1 MKKLL
6 LYSCL
11 VLILTSCVGASKFMG
26 TYATILEIKPHQKIQ
41 IERIKEGG
49 NFSFEIANKDQS
61 NKLIK
66 VYSSDGTLLQTLND
80 KESLKFTSEEI
91 KGIIIENPNDVQ
103 VNAQYYGR
111 GRGGSVPEPVI
122 KTIAD

>member
-6 LYSCL
+6 LLSCL

-26 TYATILEIKPHQKIQ
+26 TYATVFEIKPHQKIQ
-41 IERIKEGG
+41 IERIKEDG

-66 VYSSDGTLLQTLND
+66 MYSSDGKLLQVLNY

-91 KGIIIENPNDVQ
+91 KGIIIENPKDVQ

>member
-1 MKKLL
+1 
-6 LYSCL
+6 
-11 VLILTSCVGASKFMG
+11 MG
-26 TYATILEIKPHQKIQ
+26 TYSTILEIKPHQKIQ
-41 IERIKEGG
+41 IERIKEDG
-49 NFSFEIANKDQS
+49 NFSFEIANKNQS
-61 NKLIK
+61 NKPIK
-66 VYSSDGTLLQTLND
+66 VFSSNGMLLQTLNY

>member
-6 LYSCL
+6 LFSCL

-26 TYATILEIKPHQKIQ
+26 TYSTILEIKPLQKIQ
-41 IERIKEGG
+41 IERIKEDGS
-49 NFSFEIANKDQS
+49 FSFEIANKNQS
-61 NKLIK
+61 NKPIK
-66 VYSSDGTLLQTLND
+66 VFSSNGMLLQTLNY

-103 VNAQYYGR
+103 ISAQYYGR

-122 KTIAD
+122 KTISD

>member
-1 MKKLL
+1 MKKILLFSGILL
-6 LYSCL
+6 LLASCF
-11 VLILTSCVGASKFMG
+11 GASNFVG
-26 TYATILEIKPHQKIQ
+26 TYATVLEMKPHQKIQ
-41 IERIKEGG
+41 IERIEEDGS
-49 NFSFEIANKDQS
+49 FSFEIANKNQS
-61 NKLIK
+61 NKPIN
-66 VYSSDGTLLQTLND
+66 VYSSDGTLLQTLNF

-111 GRGGSVPEPVI
+111 GKGGSVPKPVI